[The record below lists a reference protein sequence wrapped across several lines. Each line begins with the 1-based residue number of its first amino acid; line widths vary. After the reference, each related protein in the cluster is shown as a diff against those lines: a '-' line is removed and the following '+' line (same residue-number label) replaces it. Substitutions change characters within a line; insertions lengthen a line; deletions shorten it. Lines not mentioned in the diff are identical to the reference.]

1 MKGIGTESSPP
12 NMMGMAPAAR
22 MAAAM
27 PLPTVDTA
35 VAHCEAAMDF
45 ALG

>member
-1 MKGIGTESSPP
+1 LLDV
-12 NMMGMAPAAR
+12 
-22 MAAAM
+22 AAM

-35 VAHCEAAMDF
+35 VAHCQAAVSF